1 MSDEIVSD
9 SKTSNDEKS
18 SGSGKVCIKKNKLF
32 RIIIS
37 LFFSFVF
44 KLESMSPEELI
55 KIIKNQ
61 VILKKKLETKINELT
76 SSNTNSNQIEEV
88 IKIDLIQ

>member
-1 MSDEIVSD
+1 
-9 SKTSNDEKS
+9 
-18 SGSGKVCIKKNKLF
+18 
-32 RIIIS
+32 
-37 LFFSFVF
+37 
-44 KLESMSPEELI
+44 MSPEELI

-76 SSNTNSNQIEEV
+76 SSSTNSNQIEEV